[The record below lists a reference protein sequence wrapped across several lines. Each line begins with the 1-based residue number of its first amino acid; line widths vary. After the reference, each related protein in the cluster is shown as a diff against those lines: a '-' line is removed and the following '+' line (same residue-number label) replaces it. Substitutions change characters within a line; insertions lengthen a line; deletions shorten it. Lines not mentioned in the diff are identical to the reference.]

1 MTCLQRTVSRP
12 REGGGR
18 WAGAASISRMTYHE
32 WGMAS
37 ARAPAGSLTPL
48 IRMSNECHG
57 PRDLRQREGTYK
69 SEGRIIILY
78 DRLTSLS
85 ILARLG
91 ASEGRSDLYIEVR
104 TDDQASSPG
113 PSPWSDRRLSCPGGL
128 GPYCCLCSVGL
139 QSQG

>member
-1 MTCLQRTVSRP
+1 MIAYPICDLPTTKVSRP

-32 WGMAS
+32 WGMAR
-37 ARAPAGSLTPL
+37 APAPAGSLTPV
-48 IRMSNECHG
+48 IRMSNECHR

-69 SEGRIIILY
+69 SEGRIITID

-91 ASEGRSDLYIEVR
+91 ASEGRSDQYVLV
-104 TDDQASSPG
+104 
-113 PSPWSDRRLSCPGGL
+113 
-128 GPYCCLCSVGL
+128 
-139 QSQG
+139 